1 MTVVGTRNL
10 IGLESFG
17 ILRYAQHD
25 NLGQGLARTCYHFRL
40 MRTGIIGLAGA
51 GKTTLFRILTRGHAP
66 QGAKHGTVHVG
77 VADVPDKRL
86 EKLAEL
92 YKPKKVTYAS
102 MEYLDVAALAGE
114 SGRDSAF
121 LVQLRE
127 VDALVHVVRAFEDPT
142 NPPPTGKLDPRHD
155 METLDLDLVL
165 YDLEQV
171 SRRVERLE
179 KDMKKKKDPKH
190 EQEMALL
197 GRCREAL
204 ESERSLREIEFTA
217 EEEKILTGFQFLSRR
232 PMIYALNLNDSDAG
246 DLEGAAKQFGID
258 PLSSRPGTAIV
269 PLCGKVEAELAEM
282 PEAEAAEL
290 MQAYGLAE
298 PGRDRLIRT
307 TYDLLG
313 WFSFL
318 TAGEPECRAWTIR
331 RGMTAAE
338 AAGAIHS
345 DIQRGFIK
353 AEVVN
358 WEDLLAAGNWSAAR
372 EAGKLRLEGRDY
384 VVQDGDV
391 ILFRHSG

>member
-1 MTVVGTRNL
+1 
-10 IGLESFG
+10 
-17 ILRYAQHD
+17 
-25 NLGQGLARTCYHFRL
+25 

-66 QGAKHGTVHVG
+66 QGAKHGAVHVG
-77 VADVPDKRL
+77 VAHVPDKRL

-127 VDALVHVVRAFEDPT
+127 VDALVHVVRAFDDPS
-142 NPPPTGKLDPRHD
+142 NPPPSGKLDPRHD
-155 METLDLDLVL
+155 IETLDLDLVL

-171 SRRVERLE
+171 TRRVERVERDL
-179 KDMKKKKDPKH
+179 KKKKDPKL
-190 EQEMALL
+190 EMELALL
-197 GRCREAL
+197 ARCRETL
-204 ESERSLREIEFTA
+204 EAERALREIEFPA
-217 EEEKILTGFQFLSRR
+217 EEQKILTSFQFLSQR

-246 DLEGAAKQFGID
+246 ALEGAAKRYGID
-258 PLSSRPGTAIV
+258 TSAARPGTALV
-269 PLCGKVEAELAEM
+269 PLCGKVEAELAEL

-290 MQAYGLAE
+290 MQAYGLTE

-307 TYDLLG
+307 TYNLLG

-331 RGMTAAE
+331 RGMTAVE

-358 WEDLLAAGNWSAAR
+358 WEDLLATGSWAAAR

>member
-1 MTVVGTRNL
+1 
-10 IGLESFG
+10 
-17 ILRYAQHD
+17 
-25 NLGQGLARTCYHFRL
+25 

-66 QGAKHGTVHVG
+66 QGGKHGAVHVG
-77 VADVPDKRL
+77 VAHVPDRRL
-86 EKLAEL
+86 DRLAEM

-127 VDALVHVVRAFEDPT
+127 VDALVHVVRAFDDPS
-142 NPPPTGKLDPRHD
+142 NPPLSGKLDPRHD
-155 METLDLDLVL
+155 IETLDLDLVL

-171 SRRVERLE
+171 GRRVERLE
-179 KDMKKKKDPKH
+179 KEMKKKKDPKH

-197 GRCREAL
+197 DRCRKALEGEEAL
-204 ESERSLREIEFTA
+204 REMQFSA

-232 PMIYALNLNDSDAG
+232 PMIYALNLNDSEAG
-246 DLEGAAKQFGID
+246 DLGGAAKRYGLD
-258 PLSSRPGTAIV
+258 PAAAKPGTAIV
-269 PLCGKVEAELAEM
+269 ALCGKVEAELAEL
-282 PEAEAAEL
+282 PEAESAEL
-290 MQAYGLAE
+290 MQAYGLTE

-331 RGMTAAE
+331 RGMTASE

-358 WEDLLAAGNWSAAR
+358 WEDLLAAGSWAAAR

>member
-1 MTVVGTRNL
+1 
-10 IGLESFG
+10 
-17 ILRYAQHD
+17 
-25 NLGQGLARTCYHFRL
+25 

-51 GKTTLFRILTRGHAP
+51 GKTTLFRILTGGHAA
-66 QGAKHGTVHVG
+66 QSGGKHAAVHVG
-77 VADVPDKRL
+77 VAQVPDPRVDRL
-86 EKLAEL
+86 SEL
-92 YKPKKVTYAS
+92 YHPKKITYAS

-127 VDALVHVVRAFEDPT
+127 VDALVHVVRAFDDPS
-142 NPPPTGKLDPRHD
+142 NPPPGGKLDPHRD
-155 METLDLDLVL
+155 VETLDLDLVL

-171 SRRVERLE
+171 SRRVERIE
-179 KDMKKKKDPKH
+179 KDLKKKKDPKQEH
-190 EQEMALL
+190 ELVLL

-204 ESERSLREIEFTA
+204 EAERALREVEFSA
-217 EEEKILTGFQFLSRR
+217 EEEKVLTGFQFLSRR
-232 PMIYALNLNDSDAG
+232 PMIYALNVNDGEAG
-246 DLEGAAKQFGID
+246 DLAGAAGRHGLETLGTK
-258 PLSSRPGTAIV
+258 PGTALV
-269 PLCGKVEAELAEM
+269 ALCGKVEAELAEL

-290 MQAYGLAE
+290 MQAYGLTE

-307 TYDLLG
+307 TYELLG
-313 WFSFL
+313 WISFL

-331 RGMTAAE
+331 RGMSAAE

-353 AEVVN
+353 AEVVD
-358 WEDLLAAGNWSAAR
+358 WQDLLAAGSWAAAR
-372 EAGKLRLEGRDY
+372 EAGKLRLEGREY